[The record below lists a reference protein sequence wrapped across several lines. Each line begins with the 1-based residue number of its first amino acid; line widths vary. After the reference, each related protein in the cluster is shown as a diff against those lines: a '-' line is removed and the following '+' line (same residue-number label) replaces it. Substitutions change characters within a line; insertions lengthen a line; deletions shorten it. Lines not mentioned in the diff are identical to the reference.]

1 MKLRA
6 ISYLIFLVGLT
17 DAPAWAING
26 GTLRINPQNGWR
38 AFEVISV
45 GEDPAGD
52 GYTYPMPGS
61 FDGLGVWA
69 PDAASLR
76 VNINHELA
84 DAAVSELNLNLANF
98 QTAIRN
104 VISSG
109 STGGV
114 TFVTSAQ
121 QAYGRWTANGGSTWT
136 ATSSNATTI
145 FDHFCS
151 SQSYKPDTFG
161 AGRGFVDNIYITGE
175 ETFDTTGRLFAID
188 LANRDY
194 YQLSGVTGSA
204 SGGIGGMPSDSFE
217 NAALLDTG
225 DTSHVALLL
234 SPDGGSSTMRLYI
247 GDKGKDATGAAS
259 NSFLARNGLAYGRYY
274 YLNGSFPATTG
285 SSPTSGIFSTSA
297 VGALSIAKLEDVD
310 ANPNNGTQAV
320 QGIQETG
327 LFQYDF
333 NLVFSGG
340 TFSTGLSSFSL
351 KKLQEQHD
359 NTDGQIGDTDNVDWT
374 AATTL
379 NNVSYP
385 NGIIFVNE
393 DSFTSPKANGETW
406 MVTLTPGSTPTLI
419 ANDTLIAG
427 TTESTGILDISSL
440 VGFKPGS
447 ILLTDV
453 QGSSSSLSVLINP
466 YASLAGDFNGSG
478 GVNAADYVSWR
489 MGEGTT
495 YSPDDYYTWREQFG
509 QTPGSLTAGAGEV
522 LGGAQAVPEPAGVVL
537 AIAAA
542 GLALCCGVFRSRRLA
557 KPQAEIGRLHS

>member
-1 MKLRA
+1 MTLRA
-6 ISYLIFLVGLT
+6 ISFLVFFIGLT
-17 DAPAWAING
+17 CAPAWAING
-26 GTLRINPQNGWR
+26 GTLRMNPQNGWR

-52 GYTYPMPGS
+52 GYTYAMPGS
-61 FDGLGVWA
+61 FDGIGAWS
-69 PDAASLR
+69 PDADMLR
-76 VNINHELA
+76 INVNHELS
-84 DAAVSELNLNLANF
+84 DAAVSEVNLNLANF

-104 VISSG
+104 VISSN

-114 TFVTSAQ
+114 TFVNSAQ
-121 QAYGRWTANGGSTWT
+121 QAYGRWTANGGTNWTTTTNT
-136 ATSSNATTI
+136 ATTSFTT
-145 FDHFCS
+145 FCS
-151 SQSYKPDTFG
+151 SQSYKPNMYG
-161 AGRGFVDNIYITGE
+161 ADRGFVDNIYINGE
-175 ETFDTTGRLFAID
+175 ETFSTAGRLLAID

-204 SGGIGGMPSDSFE
+204 SGGGIGGMPSDSFE

-234 SPDGGSSTMRLYI
+234 SPDGGSSIMKLYI

-274 YLNGSFPATTG
+274 YLNGSFPATTA
-285 SSPTSGIFSTSA
+285 SPPTSGTFSTSTT
-297 VGALSIAKLEDVD
+297 GALSIAKLEDVD
-310 ANPNNGTQAV
+310 ANPNNGTQVV

-333 NLVFSGG
+333 NLVFSAG
-340 TFSTGLSSFSL
+340 TFSTLLSSFSL
-351 KKLQEQHD
+351 TKLQTQHND
-359 NTDGQIGDTDNVDWT
+359 TDTQFGDADNVDWT

-419 ANDTLIAG
+419 ANTTGIAG
-427 TTESTGILDISSL
+427 TTESSGILDISGL

-453 QGSSSSLSVLINP
+453 QGSSSSLTVLINP
-466 YASLAGDFNGSG
+466 YASLLGDFNGSG

-489 MGEGTT
+489 NGEGTT

-509 QTPGSLTAGAGEV
+509 QTPGSLTAGASAQ
-522 LGGAQAVPEPAGVVL
+522 LDGAQAVPEPAGVAL
-537 AIAAA
+537 AVAAE
-542 GLALCCGVFRSRRLA
+542 LALCFGNFRSRRLA
-557 KPQAEIGRLHS
+557 